1 MYALMIVD
9 MQNDFVKKLSPELV
23 HALAERTNRLIEV
36 FSARAF
42 PIYVVITE
50 HKPDGS
56 DALQK
61 ARDER
66 DIPAIKGSAGA
77 QLVEGLTIPSSAR
90 FLSKTKYS
98 AFFGT
103 DADQLLQNFFGT
115 LVIAGVNTHAC
126 VRASAVDACQRD
138 LAVVIPADCVASY
151 DDQYH
156 QESLRYLGARVGRV
170 LSSDALIREIEAA
183 Q

>member
-9 MQNDFVKKLSPELV
+9 MQNDFVKKLPPELV

-36 FSARAF
+36 FSALAL

-66 DIPAIKGSAGA
+66 DIPAVKGSAGA
-77 QLVEGLTIPSSAR
+77 QLVEGLTIPSSAS

-103 DADQLLQNFFGT
+103 DADQLLQDFSGT

-138 LAVVIPADCVASY
+138 RIAVFKIAIKWWSRRARRPRASGGPARRVRRRSPPA
-151 DDQYH
+151 
-156 QESLRYLGARVGRV
+156 GARA
-170 LSSDALIREIEAA
+170 STAA
-183 Q
+183 R